1 MVELS
6 YIDAHAACGGRAVA
20 HHTPVEV
27 KECVV
32 VASCY
37 AIYKD
42 GVASRGHH
50 QAIVL
55 FWHRDARW
63 SSFLNFPALVGG

>member
-1 MVELS
+1 MVEHS
-6 YIDAHAACGGRAVA
+6 YVDAQAACGGRAVA
-20 HHTPVEV
+20 HHTSVEV
-27 KECVV
+27 KERVV

-50 QAIVL
+50 
-55 FWHRDARW
+55 
-63 SSFLNFPALVGG
+63 